1 MDNSTIGKKIIKVR
15 KMLGLTQKEFGLRL
29 GVTKQALSSWEHGRT
44 LPDIII
50 LTEIAA
56 MFGLSLN
63 DFIVN
68 PNIEPGK
75 GITEREYEVVRK
87 FRASNPDMR
96 QGIELILGLKS
107 KN

>member
-1 MDNSTIGKKIIKVR
+1 
-15 KMLGLTQKEFGLRL
+15 
-29 GVTKQALSSWEHGRT
+29 
-44 LPDIII
+44 
-50 LTEIAA
+50 

-68 PNIEPGK
+68 PIIEPGK

>member
-68 PNIEPGK
+68 PIIEPGK